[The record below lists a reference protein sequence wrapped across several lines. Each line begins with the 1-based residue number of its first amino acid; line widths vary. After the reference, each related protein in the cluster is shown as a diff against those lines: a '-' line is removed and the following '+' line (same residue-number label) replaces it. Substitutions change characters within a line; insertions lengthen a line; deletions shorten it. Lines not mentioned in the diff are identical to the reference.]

1 MALADPEK
9 VDVRRFCG
17 FPVFGGQAVQAFGY
31 RFFTAYGTLEF
42 RLNNMQPAEEV
53 VIRNTYLANL
63 TTLENAIVGTS
74 ANLDT
79 AKAAVWEHNKNELRD
94 REALFLSWR
103 KKLCQFLGIPP
114 GPYLQSDGVEIVV

>member
-17 FPVFGGQAVQAFGY
+17 FPVFGGQAVQAFGF

>member
-1 MALADPEK
+1 MAFADPEK
-9 VDVRRFCG
+9 VDIRRYCG

-31 RFFTAYGTLEF
+31 RFFTQYGTLEF
-42 RLNNMQPAEEV
+42 KLNNMQPSEEAV
-53 VIRNTYLANL
+53 VRNTYLANL
-63 TTLENAIVGTS
+63 ASLELAIVGTS

-79 AKAAVWEHNKNELRD
+79 ARAAVWEHNRNELRD

-114 GPYLQSDGVEIVV
+114 GPYLETGGVEIVV